1 MSNSFNTV
9 RISSHG
15 SFIDKPLYIYERPE
29 NENESTNYVTF
40 NIYFRGDIGNLVY
53 SRCNTLSEECRNK
66 GNKYCKS
73 DIGKKDFRKN
83 MEIKFKRSGI
93 FEAKLLDCDV
103 EKIPDLSLSI
113 DDNDFPCG
121 YALYNNDVPLT
132 RVVDGCIELKD
143 FIKKGVTLDN
153 INLSGV
159 LELIYNQMEDKR
171 GTIDI
176 YISACLYINH
186 SQLENI
192 ITNYWQWYVCYNS
205 KINQGYSKN
214 IALVYKKIQ
223 NLEIKIELYKDT
235 LKQITAIKNDTDI
248 GFYID
253 VLGNLKIEEG
263 FVDYVYQYLS
273 LNENTLDG
281 LGEYIDKY
289 IEDNNL
295 NIQDETELL
304 NRTQSFKSSSG
315 NELKPSLE
323 MDSMPINT
331 HLITHEDKLKELSD
345 KISAGLIEQFNKQ
358 LETTREDEIRSDIHD
373 LENELTKFKAEY
385 YYLTMAIQTCADN
398 KCIPRKLTRTR
409 RIGLDNR
416 YKPYGGQKG
425 GKKKKKTLFKNLKK
439 GSFTRMAK
447 YHGYKDPMKF
457 AQLIMKK
464 NRKGIKKLPSG
475 KRITTLMVKRAN
487 FAVNFGKKKKKKN
500 KKTIKKK

>member
-15 SFIDKPLYIYERPE
+15 SFIDKPLYIYQRPKYE
-29 NENESTNYVTF
+29 NEITNYVTF

-53 SRCNTLSEECRNK
+53 PRCNTLSDNCRSK
-66 GNKYCKS
+66 GKKYCKS
-73 DIGKKDFRKN
+73 DIGKQDFYKN
-83 MEIKFKRSGI
+83 MEIKFKKSRIVG
-93 FEAKLLDCDV
+93 AKVLGCDV
-103 EKIPDLSLSI
+103 DKIPELSLSI

-132 RVVDGCIELKD
+132 GVVDDCIELKD
-143 FIKKGVTLDN
+143 FIQEGVTLDN
-153 INLSGV
+153 INLSQV
-159 LELIYNQMEDKR
+159 LEFFYNQMEYKR

-176 YISACLYINH
+176 YISACLYINL

-192 ITNYWQWYVCYNS
+192 IKNYWQWFDCNNS
-205 KINQGYSKN
+205 TINQGYSKN
-214 IALVYKKIQ
+214 IALVDKKIKNQ
-223 NLEIKIELYKDT
+223 KIKIERCEYT
-235 LKQITAIKNDTDI
+235 LEEIAEIKNDKEI

-253 VLGNLKIEEG
+253 VLGNLKIKEG
-263 FVDYVYQYLS
+263 FGDYVYQYLS
-273 LNENTLDG
+273 LNENTLDN

-289 IEDNNL
+289 MKDNNL

-315 NELKPSLE
+315 EELQPSLE

-358 LETTREDEIRSDIHD
+358 FKTTHEEEDKIRSDIHD
-373 LENELTKFKAEY
+373 LTNELTKFQDEY
-385 YYLTMAIQTCADN
+385 GYLTRAIQTCADN
-398 KCIPRKLTRTR
+398 KPTPRKLTRTNQ
-409 RIGLDNR
+409 IR

-487 FAVNFGKKKKKKN
+487 FAVNFGKKKKKKKN
-500 KKTIKKK
+500 KKTIKKKK

>member
-93 FEAKLLDCDV
+93 FEAKLLDCNVD
-103 EKIPDLSLSI
+103 KIPELSLSI

-132 RVVDGCIELKD
+132 DVTDGCIELKS
-143 FIKKGVTLDN
+143 FIQNGVTLDN
-153 INLSGV
+153 INLSRV

-192 ITNYWQWYVCYNS
+192 ITNYWQWYVCYNP

-235 LKQITAIKNDTDI
+235 LKQISAIKNDTDI

-253 VLGNLKIEEG
+253 VLGNLKIKEG

-331 HLITHEDKLKELSD
+331 HLTTHEDKLKELSD

-373 LENELTKFKAEY
+373 LENELTKFKVEY

-409 RIGLDNR
+409 RIVDG
-416 YKPYGGQKG
+416 YTPYGGQKG

-500 KKTIKKK
+500 KKTIKKKK